1 MEMSAFQSELEQSV
15 THFDQQLD
23 QDVSMLLR
31 QDGHSIT
38 LAESMTAGMIGER
51 LTRTAGSSDYFIGGI
66 MCYNSL
72 MKIQLCGVSPAT
84 LRQYGSVS
92 DQVALEMAKGVQK
105 WGNSTCSLAV
115 TGIAGSYTHP
125 QEESAGLVFIGL
137 IVQNIEKVQM
147 FRLEGD
153 RQSIRVQATKAALVL
168 LRQALR
174 RERST

>member
-1 MEMSAFQSELEQSV
+1 
-15 THFDQQLD
+15 
-23 QDVSMLLR
+23 
-31 QDGHSIT
+31 
-38 LAESMTAGMIGER
+38 
-51 LTRTAGSSDYFIGGI
+51 